1 MSNTIFPCELL
12 SKPSM
17 YAFSYWCKSDK
28 PQALP
33 FHEGKPVENY
43 THVMVGPTGS
53 WYQHIFTY
61 EIKTESVVTFDWTTE
76 VIEDKIHAEMLHP
89 QVSYDSWDYY
99 RPPTEYVPK
108 VDKRP
113 LWVQKKDWRKR
124 W

>member
-1 MSNTIFPCELL
+1 MSEIFPCELL

-61 EIKTESVVTFDWTTE
+61 EIKIEVLVTFDWYRDNIQE
-76 VIEDKIHAEMLHP
+76 ELGAELIHP
-89 QVSYDSWDYY
+89 QVSYDSWDYC
-99 RPPTEYVPK
+99 RPPPQYVPK
-108 VDKRP
+108 
-113 LWVQKKDWRKR
+113 
-124 W
+124 